1 MWLTNLSIR
10 RPIVILMVFAA
21 LAVLGMRSRSGM
33 PVDLYPKVDVP
44 YVIISTVYPGAGPEE
59 IETLVSKPL
68 EDAVGSVSGMK
79 NIVSY
84 SQEGVSSIA
93 IEFELETD
101 LDTAMADVRAKVD
114 AARMSIPQDAKSP
127 VVNKLDIGAFPV
139 LWLGLSS
146 RRPARELRDL
156 ADDVIK
162 DRLGNLKGVA
172 SVTVTG
178 GDLREIQVNVDKHR
192 LEAYGLSINQVSQA
206 LTTGNLNLPS
216 GRITEGSREYAV
228 RAIGEFERVDE
239 IRDLKISFAGG
250 DNGDKI
256 VTIGDIA
263 EVKDAAAEREET
275 TRLQKEDSIGLL
287 VQKQSDANTVE
298 VVDLVKKELEEMKSV
313 LPSDVKIAIALDQS
327 TKVKEA
333 LADVNVS
340 LWLGAFLA
348 VLVVFL
354 FLHSI
359 RGTFIVAIAIPTSI
373 VSAFIPIYF
382 AGFTMNMMV
391 MLALSLAVGILVDDS
406 IVVLE
411 NIYRHLAKGEEPR
424 EAAFNGRA
432 EIGLAAIT
440 ITMVDVVVF
449 VPIAFMGGMVGRFF
463 REFGIT
469 VATATMFSLFV
480 SFTLTPMLASRW
492 YRKGEAVEATSGFF
506 AKFDAFYHA
515 LDVRYRSL
523 LAWAL
528 ARRRFVVASG
538 FGLLFAV
545 LFGMAGRGIVRMML
559 AHPAIQPHPWILS
572 LIALFVAAL
581 TLLMFLGARETIQWG
596 SGHRRV
602 AAAWGLAILALVYV
616 AAVFHGSL
624 GRILGRP
631 WVYFPLLATA
641 IVLVVLTYER
651 LSAWVR
657 SHLGFAGAIGLIV
670 LLILSPLVMPS
681 LGFEFFPRTDQNQV
695 GATIEMPVGSSL
707 EATDAA
713 VRQVEDVFAAVPEVE
728 SVFTNI
734 GSTQGGM
741 GGGQKG
747 ANYGQIMAS
756 LREKESVLDRFLR
769 PFHRGDPKR
778 IRSDEE
784 IAAEIRR
791 KVVGIPGGRIMVQ
804 ITSGMGRPGSPIDIE
819 LTGSDTGELNAV
831 AQQIRSAIAS
841 TEGVINPDVSWKV
854 GKPEVQATIDRVR
867 AAEMGFSV
875 GQIAS
880 ALRTSVEGSTDT
892 HFRESGKEYD
902 IRVRLN
908 EFDRYRLSD
917 VSRLVVGS
925 IDGKP
930 VFLQDVAS
938 ISHDT
943 GPTKIERKNR
953 QRKVSVTGDVERG
966 YHVGNVQQV
975 ISRKL
980 AGIHLGNVSLYW
992 GGEVESMREQGMHL
1006 LGALLLAIALVYML
1020 MAALFES
1027 LFNPF
1032 IIMFSLPMALIGAIM
1047 ALSLTGETLSIISMI
1062 GFIMLMGLV
1071 TKNAILLVDYT
1082 NTLRGRGMERNAAI
1096 LEAGPTR
1103 LRPIL
1108 MTTFAMIFGMLPTA
1122 LKLGRGSEMR
1132 APMAIAVIGGLIVSS
1147 MLTLVMIPVLYTIFD
1162 DLVARYQRR
1171 KQAILD
1177 RMAAPGADG

>member
-1 MWLTNLSIR
+1 MWLTNLAIR

-21 LAVLGMRSRSGM
+21 LTVLGLKSRSGM
-33 PVDLYPKVDVP
+33 PVDLYPKVDIP
-44 YVIISTVYPGAGPEE
+44 YVVITTVYPGAGPEE

-79 NIVSY
+79 NITSY
-84 SQEGVSSIA
+84 SQEGISTVA
-93 IEFELETD
+93 IEFELETN

-114 AARMSIPQDAKSP
+114 AARRSIPQDAEPP
-127 VVNKLDIGAFPV
+127 VVRKIDIGSFPV
-139 LWLGLSS
+139 LWLGISS
-146 RRPARELRDL
+146 RRPAQEMRDL
-156 ADDVIK
+156 ADDVIR
-162 DRLGNLKGVA
+162 DRLGKLKGVA
-172 SVTVTG
+172 AVTVTG

-192 LEAYGLSINQVSQA
+192 LEAYGLSISQISQA

-228 RAIGEFERVDE
+228 RAVGEFGSVDE
-239 IRDLKISFAGG
+239 IRNLRIHFSGG
-250 DNGDKI
+250 EDGDK
-256 VTIGDIA
+256 VLTIGDIA
-263 EVKDAAAEREET
+263 EVKDTTAEREET

-298 VVDLVKKELEEMKSV
+298 VVDAAKEELAAMKEI
-313 LPSDVKIAIALDQS
+313 LPPDVKIAVALDQS
-327 TKVKEA
+327 NKVKEA

-348 VLVVFL
+348 VLIVFL

-373 VSAFIPIYF
+373 VATFIPIYF

-411 NIYRHLAKGEEPR
+411 NIYRHLAKGEEPA
-424 EAAFNGRA
+424 EAAFNGRT

-469 VATATMFSLFV
+469 VATATMFSLLV

-506 AKFDAFYHA
+506 AKFDRFYHA
-515 LDVRYRSL
+515 LDVRYRGV

-528 ARRRFVVASG
+528 GHRRLVVATG
-538 FGLLFAV
+538 FGLLLVILFAV
-545 LFGMAGRGIVRMML
+545 L
-559 AHPAIQPHPWILS
+559 
-572 LIALFVAAL
+572 
-581 TLLMFLGARETIQWG
+581 
-596 SGHRRV
+596 
-602 AAAWGLAILALVYV
+602 
-616 AAVFHGSL
+616 
-624 GRILGRP
+624 
-631 WVYFPLLATA
+631 
-641 IVLVVLTYER
+641 
-651 LSAWVR
+651 
-657 SHLGFAGAIGLIV
+657 
-670 LLILSPLVMPS
+670 PS
-681 LGFEFFPRTDQNQV
+681 LGFEFFPKTDQNQAGV
-695 GATIEMPVGSSL
+695 TVEMPVGSSL
-707 EATDAA
+707 DATDAV
-713 VRQVEDVFAAVPEVE
+713 VRQVEDVFATIPEVE
-728 SVFTNI
+728 SIFTSV
-734 GSTQGGM
+734 GSTQAIM
-741 GGGQKG
+741 GAGERG
-747 ANYGQIMAS
+747 ANYGQVNGA

-769 PFHRGDPKR
+769 PFLRGHPKR
-778 IRSDEE
+778 IRSDQA
-784 IAAEIRR
+784 IAQEIRR
-791 KVVGIPGGRIMVQ
+791 KIAGIPGGRTIVQ
-804 ITSGMGRPGSPIDIE
+804 IQTGMGHGGSPVDIE
-819 LTGSDTGELNAV
+819 LTGSDTGEMNAV
-831 AQQIRSAIAS
+831 AQKIRSIIAS
-841 TEGVINPDVSWKV
+841 TEGILNADVSWKV
-854 GKPEVQATIDRVR
+854 GKPEVEAAVDRVR
-867 AAEMGFSV
+867 AAEMDFSV
-875 GQIAS
+875 GEIAS

-892 HFRESGKEYD
+892 HFRDNGKEYD

-908 EFDRYRLSD
+908 EFDRYSLSD
-917 VSRLVVGS
+917 IGRVVIGS
-925 IDGKP
+925 VDDKP
-930 VFLQDVAS
+930 VFLQDVAR
-938 ISHDT
+938 ISYAT

-953 QRKVSVTGDVERG
+953 QRKVSVTADLAPG
-966 YHVGNVQQV
+966 YHIGNIQQV
-975 ISRKL
+975 LKEKL
-980 AGIHLGNVSLYW
+980 ADVPLGNVRLHW
-992 GGEVESMREQGMHL
+992 GGEVQDMFEQGMHL

-1032 IIMFSLPMALIGAIM
+1032 IIMFSLPMALVGAIM
-1047 ALSLTGETLSIISMI
+1047 ALALTGETLSMISMI

-1082 NTLRGRGMERNAAI
+1082 NTLRSRGMERNAAI

-1132 APMAIAVIGGLIVSS
+1132 APMAIAVIGGLIVSAL
-1147 MLTLVMIPVLYTIFD
+1147 LTLVVIPTLYTIFD
-1162 DLVARYQRR
+1162 DLMAKYQAR
-1171 KQAILD
+1171 KQALLERVISE
-1177 RMAAPGADG
+1177 